1 MIIQLM
7 INFFSKYKFIF
18 YLSNFILLVLYLF
31 PGSLLGCFLYNDCQ
45 LQPQLTKDFLVS
57 TNHLYSFCLL
67 SIIGLFT
74 YKNSNKLNFLNLYLI
89 LLSIILEILHIF
101 IPVRSFELYDLFGN
115 LLGVS
120 IVLTI
125 NFFYRKYENYKN

>member
-1 MIIQLM
+1 M

-18 YLSNFILLVLYLF
+18 YLSNFFLLVLYLF
-31 PGSLLGCFLYNDCQ
+31 PGSLLGCYLYNDCQ

-57 TNHLYSFCLL
+57 TNHLYAFGLL

-74 YKNSNKLNFLNLYLI
+74 YKNSNKLNFLNLYLV

-101 IPVRSFELYDLFGN
+101 IPVRSFELSDLFGN

-125 NFFYRKYENYKN
+125 NFFFRKYENYKN

>member
-1 MIIQLM
+1 M
-7 INFFSKYKFIF
+7 INFFSKYKSIF
-18 YLSNFILLVLYLF
+18 YLSNLILLVLYLF

-45 LQPQLTKDFLVS
+45 LQPQITKDFLVS
-57 TNHLYSFCLL
+57 TNHLYAFGLL

-74 YKNSNKLNFLNLYLI
+74 YKNSNNLNLYLI
-89 LLSIILEILHIF
+89 VLSIILEILHIF
-101 IPVRSFELYDLFGN
+101 IPLRSFELSDLFGN

-120 IVLTI
+120 IILTV

>member
-1 MIIQLM
+1 M

-18 YLSNFILLVLYLF
+18 YLSNFNLLVLYLF

-45 LQPQLTKDFLVS
+45 LQPQLTKDFFVS
-57 TNHLYSFCLL
+57 INHLYAFGLL

-125 NFFYRKYENYKN
+125 NFFYRKYENYKD

>member
-1 MIIQLM
+1 M

-18 YLSNFILLVLYLF
+18 YISNFILLVLYLF
-31 PGSLLGCFLYNDCQ
+31 PGSLLGCYLYNDCQ

-57 TNHLYSFCLL
+57 ANHLYAFSLL

-74 YKNSNKLNFLNLYLI
+74 YDNSNKLNLLRIYLV
-89 LLSIILEILHIF
+89 LLSIILEILHVF
-101 IPVRSFELYDLFGN
+101 IPVRSFEFSDLFGN
-115 LLGVS
+115 LLGVL

-125 NFFYRKYENYKN
+125 NYFYKRYENFKN

>member
-1 MIIQLM
+1 M
-7 INFFSKYKFIF
+7 INFFSKYKSIF
-18 YLSNFILLVLYLF
+18 YISNFILLVLYLF

-57 TNHLYSFCLL
+57 TNHLYAFGLL

-74 YKNSNKLNFLNLYLI
+74 YKNSNKLNLYLV

-101 IPVRSFELYDLFGN
+101 IPVRSFELSDLFGN

>member
-1 MIIQLM
+1 M

-31 PGSLLGCFLYNDCQ
+31 PGSLLGCYFYDDCQ

-57 TNHLYSFCLL
+57 TNHLYAFGLL
-67 SIIGLFT
+67 SIIGIIT
-74 YKNSNKLNFLNLYLI
+74 YKNSNKLNFLNIYLI

-101 IPVRSFELYDLFGN
+101 IPVRSFELSDLFGN

>member
-1 MIIQLM
+1 M

-18 YLSNFILLVLYLF
+18 YISNFILLVLYLF
-31 PGSLLGCFLYNDCQ
+31 PGSLLGYFLYNDFQ
-45 LQPQLTKDFLVS
+45 VQPQLTKNFLVS
-57 TNHLYSFCLL
+57 TNHLYAFGLL

-74 YKNSNKLNFLNLYLI
+74 YKNSNKLNLYLI

-101 IPVRSFELYDLFGN
+101 IPVRSFEFSDLFGN

-125 NFFYRKYENYKN
+125 NFYYRKYENYKN

>member
-1 MIIQLM
+1 M
-7 INFFSKYKFIF
+7 INFFSKYKSIF
-18 YLSNFILLVLYLF
+18 YLSNLILLVLYLF

-45 LQPQLTKDFLVS
+45 LQPQITKDFLVS
-57 TNHLYSFCLL
+57 TNHLYTFGLL

-74 YKNSNKLNFLNLYLI
+74 YKNSNNLNLYLI
-89 LLSIILEILHIF
+89 VLSIILEILHIF
-101 IPVRSFELYDLFGN
+101 IPVRSFEFSDLFGN

-125 NFFYRKYENYKN
+125 NFFYRKYENDKN

>member
-1 MIIQLM
+1 M

-31 PGSLLGCFLYNDCQ
+31 PGSLLGCYLYNDCQ

-57 TNHLYSFCLL
+57 TNHLYAFSLL

-74 YKNSNKLNFLNLYLI
+74 YKNSNKLNFFNLYLI
-89 LLSIILEILHIF
+89 ILSIILEILHIF
-101 IPVRSFELYDLFGN
+101 IPVRSFEFSDLFGN

>member
-1 MIIQLM
+1 M

-31 PGSLLGCFLYNDCQ
+31 PGSLLGCYLYNDCQ

-57 TNHLYSFCLL
+57 TNHLYAFGLL

-74 YKNSNKLNFLNLYLI
+74 YKNSNRLNFLSLYLV

-101 IPVRSFELYDLFGN
+101 IPVRSFEFSDLFGN
-115 LLGVS
+115 LLGVF

>member
-1 MIIQLM
+1 M

-31 PGSLLGCFLYNDCQ
+31 PGSLLGCYLYNDCQ

-57 TNHLYSFCLL
+57 TNHLYAFGLL

-74 YKNSNKLNFLNLYLI
+74 YKNSNKLNFLSLYLV

-101 IPVRSFELYDLFGN
+101 IPVRSFEFSDLFGN
-115 LLGVS
+115 LLGVF

-125 NFFYRKYENYKN
+125 NFFYRKYEIYKN

>member
-1 MIIQLM
+1 M

-31 PGSLLGCFLYNDCQ
+31 PGSLLGCLLYNDCQ

-57 TNHLYSFCLL
+57 TNHLYAFGLL

-74 YKNSNKLNFLNLYLI
+74 YKNSNELNFLNLYLI

-101 IPVRSFELYDLFGN
+101 IPARSFELSDLFGN

-125 NFFYRKYENYKN
+125 NFLYRKYENYKN

>member
-1 MIIQLM
+1 M

-31 PGSLLGCFLYNDCQ
+31 PGSLLGCYLYNDCQ

-57 TNHLYSFCLL
+57 TNHLYAFGLL

-74 YKNSNKLNFLNLYLI
+74 YKNSNKLNFLNLYLV

-101 IPVRSFELYDLFGN
+101 IPVRSFEFSDLFGN

-125 NFFYRKYENYKN
+125 NFLYKNYENYKN

>member
-1 MIIQLM
+1 M

-31 PGSLLGCFLYNDCQ
+31 PGSLLGCYLYNDCQ
-45 LQPQLTKDFLVS
+45 LQPQITKDFLVS
-57 TNHLYSFCLL
+57 TNHLYAFSLL
-67 SIIGLFT
+67 SVIGLFT
-74 YKNSNKLNFLNLYLI
+74 YNNSNKLNLLNIYLV
-89 LLSIILEILHIF
+89 LLSIVLEISHLF
-101 IPVRSFELYDLFGN
+101 IPERGFELSDLFGN

>member
-1 MIIQLM
+1 M

-31 PGSLLGCFLYNDCQ
+31 PGSLLGCYLYNDCQ

-57 TNHLYSFCLL
+57 TNHLYAFSLL
-67 SIIGLFT
+67 SVIGLFT
-74 YKNSNKLNFLNLYLI
+74 YNNSNKLNLLNIYLV
-89 LLSIILEILHIF
+89 LLSIVLEISHLF
-101 IPVRSFELYDLFGN
+101 IPERGFELSDLFGN

-120 IVLTI
+120 IVLII

>member
-1 MIIQLM
+1 M

-45 LQPQLTKDFLVS
+45 LQPQITNDFLVS
-57 TNHLYSFCLL
+57 TNHLYAFGLL

-74 YKNSNKLNFLNLYLI
+74 YNNSNKLNLLNIYLV
-89 LLSIILEILHIF
+89 LLSIVLEISHIF
-101 IPVRSFELYDLFGN
+101 IPERGFELPDLFGN
-115 LLGVS
+115 LFGVL
-120 IVLTI
+120 IVLII
-125 NFFYRKYENYKN
+125 NFFYRKYENFKN

>member
-1 MIIQLM
+1 M

-18 YLSNFILLVLYLF
+18 YLSNFFLLVLYLF
-31 PGSLLGCFLYNDCQ
+31 PGSLLGYFLYNDFQ
-45 LQPQLTKDFLVS
+45 VQPQLTKNFLVS
-57 TNHLYSFCLL
+57 TNHLYAFGLL
-67 SIIGLFT
+67 SIIGLFS
-74 YKNSNKLNFLNLYLI
+74 YKNSNKLIFLNLYLI

-101 IPVRSFELYDLFGN
+101 IPLRSFEFSDLFGN

-120 IVLTI
+120 IVLSI

>member
-1 MIIQLM
+1 M

-31 PGSLLGCFLYNDCQ
+31 PGSLLGCYLYNDCQ

-57 TNHLYSFCLL
+57 TNHLYAFSLL
-67 SIIGLFT
+67 SVIGLFT
-74 YKNSNKLNFLNLYLI
+74 YNNSNKSNLLNIYLV
-89 LLSIILEILHIF
+89 LLSIVFEISHIF
-101 IPVRSFELYDLFGN
+101 IPERGFELSDLYGN
-115 LLGVS
+115 LLGVF

-125 NFFYRKYENYKN
+125 NFFYKKYENYKN

>member
-1 MIIQLM
+1 M

-45 LQPQLTKDFLVS
+45 LQPQLTKDLLVS
-57 TNHLYSFCLL
+57 TNHLYAFGLL
-67 SIIGLFT
+67 SVIGLFT
-74 YKNSNKLNFLNLYLI
+74 YNNSNKSNLLNIYLV
-89 LLSIILEILHIF
+89 LLSIFLEISHIF
-101 IPVRSFELYDLFGN
+101 IPERGFELSDLYGN
-115 LLGVS
+115 LLGVF
-120 IVLTI
+120 IVLTT

>member
-1 MIIQLM
+1 M
-7 INFFSKYKFIF
+7 INFFSTYKFIF

-31 PGSLLGCFLYNDCQ
+31 PGSLLGCYLYNDCQ

-57 TNHLYSFCLL
+57 TNHLYAFGLL

-74 YKNSNKLNFLNLYLI
+74 YKNSNKLNFLNLYLV

-101 IPVRSFELYDLFGN
+101 IPVRSFELSDLFGN

-125 NFFYRKYENYKN
+125 NFFYKKYENFKN

>member
-1 MIIQLM
+1 M

-31 PGSLLGCFLYNDCQ
+31 PGSLLGCYLYNDCQ
-45 LQPQLTKDFLVS
+45 LQPQITKDFLVS
-57 TNHLYSFCLL
+57 TNHLYAFSLL
-67 SIIGLFT
+67 SLIGLFT
-74 YKNSNKLNFLNLYLI
+74 YNNSNKLNLLNIYLV
-89 LLSIILEILHIF
+89 LLSIVLEISHLF
-101 IPVRSFELYDLFGN
+101 IPERGFELSDLFGN

-125 NFFYRKYENYKN
+125 KFFYRKYENYKN

>member
-1 MIIQLM
+1 M

-18 YLSNFILLVLYLF
+18 YISNFILLVLYLF
-31 PGSLLGCFLYNDCQ
+31 PGSLLGYFLYNDFQ

-57 TNHLYSFCLL
+57 TNHFYAFGLL
-67 SIIGLFT
+67 SIMGIFT
-74 YKNSNKLNFLNLYLI
+74 YKNYNNLNFLNLYLI

-101 IPVRSFELYDLFGN
+101 IPVRSFELSDLFGN